1 MPEQIF
7 LIKPDGKLI
16 EMNEAGYASEEIL
29 QRLLEDYPALLA
41 GNQIDVQTPR
51 RWLLISREIAI
62 PDSDATGGRWALDHL
77 FVDQDGIPTL
87 VEVKRSTDTR
97 IRREVV
103 GQMLD
108 YAANS
113 ISYWTIDTIRSAFE
127 RACSEKTENAEEKL
141 RGFLGPNTEQESFWK
156 TIEANLKAGRIRM
169 LFVADTIPRELQRII
184 EFLNEQMQY
193 ADVLGVEV
201 KQFTGPDHQ
210 TLVPRVIGRTAAA
223 QQLKEGQPRTERMWD
238 EESFFDELGRRHPED
253 IETVRKIVEWI
264 RPRVSYFWYGRG
276 GRSGSIVPMVQKE
289 SKHQVFA
296 LWTYG
301 GVEIYFQYYLN
312 KKPFDDPAVRLELLR
327 RLNLIPGVNFNGD
340 VITRRPSIGYSIL
353 RNPDSLQKFFEAI
366 DWFLN
371 QLV

>member
-7 LIKPDGKLI
+7 LIKPDGKLL

-62 PDSDATGGRWALDHL
+62 PDSDMTGGRWALDHL

-127 RACSEKTENAEEKL
+127 RACSEKAENAEEKL
-141 RGFLGPNTEQESFWK
+141 RNFLGADTEQESFWK

-193 ADVLGVEV
+193 AEVLGVEV

-210 TLVPRVIGRTAAA
+210 TLVPRVVGRTAAA
-223 QQLKEGQPRTERMWD
+223 QQIKEGQPRSERIWD
-238 EESFFDELGRRHPED
+238 ELSFFEELRQRHPED
-253 IETVRKIVEWI
+253 VETVHKIVEWI
-264 RPRVSYFWYGRG
+264 KRRATYLWFGHG
-276 GRSGSIVPMVQKE
+276 DRSGSIVPVVKKE

-301 GVEIYFQYYLN
+301 GVEIYFQYYMN
-312 KKPFDDPAVRLELLR
+312 KKPFDDETARLELLR
-327 RLNLIPGVNFNGD
+327 RLNLIPGVHLSAD
-340 VITRRPSIGYSIL
+340 VITRRPSISYSIL
-353 RNPDSLQKFFEAI
+353 GNSEALQKFFEAM
-366 DWFLN
+366 DWFLSK
-371 QLV
+371 LV

>member
-7 LIKPDGKLI
+7 LIRPDGKLL

-51 RWLLISREIAI
+51 RWLLIAREIAV
-62 PDSDATGGRWALDHL
+62 PDSDTTGGRWALDHL

-113 ISYWTIDTIRSAFE
+113 ISYWTIDTIRSSFE
-127 RACSEKTENAEEKL
+127 RACSEKSQNVEEKL
-141 RGFLGPNTEQESFWK
+141 RSFLGPDSEQESFWK

-169 LFVADTIPRELQRII
+169 LFVADSIPRELQRII

-193 ADVLGVEV
+193 AEVLGVEV

-210 TLVPRVIGRTAAA
+210 TIVPRVIGRTAAA
-223 QQLKEGQPRTERMWD
+223 QQLKEGQPRAERMWD
-238 EESFFDELGRRHPED
+238 EASFFEELGRRHPED
-253 IETVRKIVEWI
+253 VETAREIVEWI
-264 RPRVSYFWYGRG
+264 RPKVSYFWYGRG
-276 GRSGSIVPMVQKE
+276 GRSGSIIPIVEKQSE
-289 SKHQVFA
+289 WQLFA

-301 GVEIYFQYYLN
+301 RVEIYFQYNLN
-312 KKPFDDPAVRLELLR
+312 KKPFDDPAVRLELLQK
-327 RLNLIPGVNFNGD
+327 LNLIPGVALGQE
-340 VITRRPSIGYSIL
+340 VITLRPSISLSIL
-353 RNPDSLQKFFEAI
+353 RNPVALQKFFEAM
-366 DWFLN
+366 DWFLSK
-371 QLV
+371 LV